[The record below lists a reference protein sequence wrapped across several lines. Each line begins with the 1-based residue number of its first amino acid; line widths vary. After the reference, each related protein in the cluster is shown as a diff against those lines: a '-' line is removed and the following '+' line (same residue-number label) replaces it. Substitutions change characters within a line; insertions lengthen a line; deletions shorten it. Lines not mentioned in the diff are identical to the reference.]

1 MDPNDICQK
10 ILKDYFHS
18 NTHGKLEEKFPYSI
32 MIFQKFENNHFS
44 KFKKKCIHKLEVGR

>member
-44 KFKKKCIHKLEVGR
+44 KFKKKMYS